1 MCEQTTTTEKQTP
14 QQPLK
19 SAWLITNKTNL
30 HVGDEGAT
38 SFGII
43 DKSIQRDALTGIPC
57 INSSSLKGAINE
69 FCCNGIR
76 VDGAVRKKIFGSDK
90 IPSEDNNKEYSKGQT
105 LFFDAHLLF
114 LPRQK
119 HETLYELVYCEQYL
133 NCFTEKAAAL
143 GITIT
148 SDQIKNGLSNIR
160 AVDTVAE
167 FTQYCSDLEL
177 PIIARNVLDNGESK
191 NLWYEQYI
199 PSEAIFGTLLISN
212 DITSGNVLENALNNN
227 ELTIQI
233 GANATIGYGY
243 CKFKKL

>member
-1 MCEQTTTTEKQTP
+1 MSEQRTNTEGQTP

-30 HVGDEGAT
+30 HVGDEGAN

-43 DKSIQRDALTGIPC
+43 DKSIQRDALTGVPC

-69 FCCNGIR
+69 FCCNGINI
-76 VDGAVRKKIFGSDK
+76 GNAARKQIFGSDK
-90 IPSEDNNKEYSKGQT
+90 APSEGDNKGYSKGKT

-114 LPRQK
+114 LPRQN
-119 HETLYELVYCEQYL
+119 HDTLYELVYCEQYL
-133 NCFTEKAAAL
+133 NCFINKAKAL
-143 GITIT
+143 GISIT
-148 SDQIKNGLSNIR
+148 LDQLKERLGNTRGI
-160 AVDTVAE
+160 TAE
-167 FTQYCSDLEL
+167 KFTEYCSDLEL

-191 NLWYEQYI
+191 NLWYEQYV
-199 PSEAIFGTLLISN
+199 PSEAIFGTFLISN
-212 DITSGNVLENALNNN
+212 DTTSGAELETALTNPAAI
-227 ELTIQI
+227 IQI